1 MANDTISLP
10 GEVAEEKGA
19 VDGPDHT
26 DDGAEVGHATE
37 KCAVVVLPV
46 FLRVEAR
53 EDRIDSSSDRI
64 NVAITE

>member
-10 GEVAEEKGA
+10 GDVAEEKGT

-46 FLRVEAR
+46 IFRVEAG
-53 EDRIDSSSDRI
+53 EDRVDSSRNRVTI
-64 NVAITE
+64 AITK